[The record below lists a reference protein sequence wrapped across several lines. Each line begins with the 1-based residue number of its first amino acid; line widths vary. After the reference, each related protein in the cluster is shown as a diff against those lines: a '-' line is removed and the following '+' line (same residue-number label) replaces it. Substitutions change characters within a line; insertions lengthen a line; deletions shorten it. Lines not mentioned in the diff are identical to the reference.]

1 MAQSNTIMAFR
12 KRLKGAGY
20 RSISIVYLGKE
31 SEEAT
36 QPQYRVTAVE
46 PLAGET
52 VRRQCSEIEMHH
64 MFR

>member
-1 MAQSNTIMAFR
+1 MAQSNIIMAFR

-20 RSISIVYLGKE
+20 TNISIVYLA
-31 SEEAT
+31 EETANAT
-36 QPQYRVTAVE
+36 QPQYGVTAKE

>member
-20 RSISIVYLGKE
+20 SSVSIVSTAE
-31 SEEAT
+31 TSET
-36 QPQYRVTAVE
+36 GQPLYRVTAVE
-46 PLAGET
+46 PLAGEK
-52 VRRQCSEIEMHH
+52 VRRQCSEVEMNH